1 MRVTNS
7 MVLTSTLRDL
17 NGSLGRLQDAQI
29 DLSTGRLVRKASD
42 DPAKATA
49 AMSLHN
55 QVRRGDHRSRELTDA
70 QGWLNVADTAL
81 VSGLDLLNRV
91 KELTSRAASMG
102 VTDAPAR
109 QAIAEELGNLRQEL
123 IAISNTKYLNR
134 SVFNGTADG
143 DAYDATGAYLGNAA
157 QIVRAVAPGTTVRT
171 NLTGEE
177 VFGAQGGPGGDMFAV
192 LDRLATAISTGD
204 AAGIDAEQNNMDAAR
219 TRMASATAE
228 LGSRG
233 ARLETIAARASSDD
247 ANLRQTLSTIED
259 TDLAAA
265 LMEVKNREVA
275 YNAALGA
282 AARVIPQS
290 LLDYLR

>member
-17 NGSLGRLQDAQI
+17 NATLGRLQNAQI
-29 DLSTGRLVRKASD
+29 DLSTGKLVRKASD

-55 QVRRGDHRSRELTDA
+55 QVRRTEHRSRELSDA

-81 VSGLDLLNRV
+81 VSALDLLNRV

-109 QAIAEELGNLRQEL
+109 QAIAAELGNLRQEL

-134 SVFNGTADG
+134 SVFNGTASG
-143 DAYDATGAYLGNAA
+143 DAYDANGNYLGNDA
-157 QIVRAVAPGTTVRT
+157 QILRTVAPGTVVRT

-177 VFGAQGGPGGDMFAV
+177 IFGSQAAPEGDMFAV
-192 LDRLATAISTGD
+192 LDRLATAIAAGD
-204 AAGIDAEQNNMDAAR
+204 AAGIEAEQNNMDAAR

-233 ARLETIAARASSDD
+233 ARLETIAARAASDD
-247 ANLRQTLSTIED
+247 TSLRQTLSEIED

-265 LMEVKNREVA
+265 LMDVKNREVA
-275 YNAALGA
+275 YNAALAA